1 MRWEVIFGF
10 AGNLVRLVTRQS
22 AHGAESPQNLAKW
35 CREMGSDCP
44 SFTPTVFI
52 WFLEIKPLTRVS
64 RSYDCV
70 NSLYI
75 TRICKLSHVDCNF
88 WTCQFNCSKKGYISH
103 PHSFTIFLC
112 FLFNLCIKSKKKNSF
127 SLNLYF
133 YIELFKLCLWKWL
146 KKIIDWLYI
155 FI

>member
-88 WTCQFNCSKKGYISH
+88 WTCQFKEGLHIP
-103 PHSFTIFLC
+103 PHSWSIFCVFKINLSIYINYRLKSKFLIFTWLIFL
-112 FLFNLCIKSKKKNSF
+112 
-127 SLNLYF
+127 Y
-133 YIELFKLCLWKWL
+133 
-146 KKIIDWLYI
+146 
-155 FI
+155 